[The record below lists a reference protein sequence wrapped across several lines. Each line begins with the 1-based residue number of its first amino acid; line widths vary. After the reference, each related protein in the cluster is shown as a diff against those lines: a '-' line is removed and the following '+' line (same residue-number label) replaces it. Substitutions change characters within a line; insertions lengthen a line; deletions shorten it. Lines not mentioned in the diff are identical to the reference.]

1 MSIVSISDLA
11 RKYEEATNEFISVV
25 ESLAPSD
32 LDKSDSEGWTPR
44 QVVHHMADSESQ
56 SAARLRR
63 LLSEPVGTTI
73 QGYDENLWANNKT
86 LGYADLPIDTAF
98 AMFKASRA
106 LTLETIKRMTEDQL
120 QIAGVHTESGPYTVA
135 KWFESYSKHPVDHAN
150 QIRGCLN

>member
-1 MSIVSISDLA
+1 MSIADLA
-11 RKYEEATNEFISVV
+11 AKYEEATKEFIVVV
-25 ESLAPSD
+25 ESLSPSD

-56 SAARLRR
+56 SNARLRR
-63 LLSEPVGTTI
+63 LLSEPAGTII

-86 LGYADLPIDTAF
+86 LGYSELPIETSF
-98 AMFKASRA
+98 EMFKVSRA
-106 LTLETIKRMTEDQL
+106 STLATIKRMTDDQL

-135 KWFESYSKHPVDHAN
+135 KWFESYAKHPIDHAN

>member
-1 MSIVSISDLA
+1 MSINDLA
-11 RKYEEATNEFISVV
+11 RKYEVATNEFLSVV
-25 ESLAPSD
+25 ASLTPGD

-44 QVVHHMADSESQ
+44 QVIHHMADSESQ
-56 SAARLRR
+56 SNARLRR
-63 LLSEPVGTTI
+63 LLSEPAGTQI

-86 LGYADLPIDTAF
+86 LGYSELPIDTAL

-106 LTLETIKRMTEDQL
+106 STLETIKRMTEDQL
-120 QIAGVHTESGPYTVA
+120 QIAGVHSESGPYTVA

>member
-1 MSIVSISDLA
+1 MSIADLA
-11 RKYEEATNEFISVV
+11 AKYEEATKEFISVV
-25 ESLAPSD
+25 ESLSPSD

-56 SAARLRR
+56 SNARLRR
-63 LLSEPVGTTI
+63 LLSEPAGTII

-86 LGYADLPIDTAF
+86 LGYSELPIETSF
-98 AMFKASRA
+98 EMFKVSRA
-106 LTLETIKRMTEDQL
+106 STLATIKRMTDDQL

-135 KWFESYSKHPVDHAN
+135 KWFESYAKHPIDHAN

>member
-1 MSIVSISDLA
+1 MSINDLA
-11 RKYEEATNEFISVV
+11 HKYEEATNEFLSVV
-25 ESLAPSD
+25 ASLTPGD

-44 QVVHHMADSESQ
+44 QVIHHMADSESQ
-56 SAARLRR
+56 SNARLRR
-63 LLSEPVGTTI
+63 LLSEPAGTQI

-86 LGYADLPIDTAF
+86 LGYSELPIDTAL

-106 LTLETIKRMTEDQL
+106 STLETIKRMTEDQL
-120 QIAGVHTESGPYTVA
+120 QIAGVHSESGPYTVA

>member
-1 MSIVSISDLA
+1 MSINDLA
-11 RKYEEATNEFISVV
+11 RKYEEATNEFLSVV
-25 ESLAPSD
+25 ASLTPGD

-44 QVVHHMADSESQ
+44 QVIHHMADSESQ
-56 SAARLRR
+56 SNARLRR
-63 LLSEPVGTTI
+63 ILSEPAGTQI

-86 LGYADLPIDTAF
+86 LGYSELPIDTAL

-106 LTLETIKRMTEDQL
+106 STLETIKRMTEDQL
-120 QIAGVHTESGPYTVA
+120 QIAGVHSESGPYTVA

>member
-1 MSIVSISDLA
+1 MSIADLA
-11 RKYEEATNEFISVV
+11 AKYEEATKEFIAVV
-25 ESLAPSD
+25 ESLSPSD

-56 SAARLRR
+56 SNARLRR
-63 LLSEPVGTTI
+63 LLSEPAGTII

-86 LGYADLPIDTAF
+86 LGYSELPIETSF
-98 AMFKASRA
+98 EMFKVSRA
-106 LTLETIKRMTEDQL
+106 STLATIKRMTDDQL

-135 KWFESYSKHPVDHAN
+135 KWFESYAKHPIDHAN

>member
-1 MSIVSISDLA
+1 MSIADLA
-11 RKYEEATNEFISVV
+11 AKYEEATKEFISVV
-25 ESLAPSD
+25 ESLSPSD

-56 SAARLRR
+56 SNARLRR
-63 LLSEPVGTTI
+63 LLSEPAGTII

-86 LGYADLPIDTAF
+86 LGYSELPIETAF
-98 AMFKASRA
+98 EMFKVSRA
-106 LTLETIKRMTEDQL
+106 STLATIKRMTDDQL

-135 KWFESYSKHPVDHAN
+135 KWFESYAKHPIDHAN